1 MTNTSNQENELAE
14 ELLIAISKLKD
25 AEGRYLGVRLSF
37 DPMDNIRMAK
47 EVAADLVSQG
57 WKRE

>member
-1 MTNTSNQENELAE
+1 MTQQENELAE

-25 AEGRYLGVRLSF
+25 QQGRYLGVRLSF

-47 EVAADLVSQG
+47 EVAADLIERG
-57 WKRE
+57 WKRD

>member
-1 MTNTSNQENELAE
+1 MTEQENDLAE

-25 AEGRYLGVRLSF
+25 RQGRYLGVRLSF

-47 EVAADLVSQG
+47 ELAADLIERG
-57 WKRE
+57 WKRG

>member
-1 MTNTSNQENELAE
+1 MSEQENDLAE

-25 AEGRYLGVRLSF
+25 QQGRYLGVRLSF

-47 EVAADLVSQG
+47 EVAADLIERG
-57 WKRE
+57 WKRD

>member
-1 MTNTSNQENELAE
+1 MTEQENDLAE

-25 AEGRYLGVRLSF
+25 QQGRYLGVRLSF

-47 EVAADLVSQG
+47 EVAADLIAQG
-57 WKRE
+57 WKRG

>member
-1 MTNTSNQENELAE
+1 MTEQENDLAE

-25 AEGRYLGVRLSF
+25 RQGRYLGVRLSF

-47 EVAADLVSQG
+47 EVAADLIERG
-57 WKRE
+57 WRR

>member
-1 MTNTSNQENELAE
+1 MTEQENDLAE

-25 AEGRYLGVRLSF
+25 RQGRYLGVRLSF

-47 EVAADLVSQG
+47 EVAADLIERG
-57 WKRE
+57 WKRG

>member
-1 MTNTSNQENELAE
+1 MSNQENELAE

-25 AEGRYLGVRLSF
+25 QQGRYLGVRLSF

-47 EVAADLVSQG
+47 EVAADLIERG
-57 WKRE
+57 WKRGD